1 MKPCTFVP
9 KLNANKLTESK
20 VKKIWTDENEN
31 ENFNDQHPLK
41 QEVIREQDEFE
52 IQNND
57 FDDRNWMTIKL
68 GKNWG

>member
-1 MKPCTFVP
+1 MKPYTFAP

-20 VKKIWTDENEN
+20 VKKMWTDENYN
-31 ENFNDQHPLK
+31 ENFNDQYDLK

-57 FDDRNWMTIKL
+57 FEDRNWMTIKL